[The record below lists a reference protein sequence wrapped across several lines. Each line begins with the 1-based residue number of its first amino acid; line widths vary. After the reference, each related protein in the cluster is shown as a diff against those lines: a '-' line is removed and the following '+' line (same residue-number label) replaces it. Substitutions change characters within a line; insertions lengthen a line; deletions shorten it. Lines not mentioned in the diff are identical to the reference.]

1 MKKISAAVKAIK
13 AIKPS
18 KAKSCAVSETNLGKA
33 SVRLLGQRLVSTEV
47 QYIQRTLGN
56 MATQEQLDAQVLAVR
71 KMPWASIV
79 EPE

>member
-1 MKKISAAVKAIK
+1 MKKAAPAVK

-33 SVRLLGQRLVSTEV
+33 AVRLLGQRLVSTEV

-56 MATQEQLDAQVLAVR
+56 MATQQQLDAQVVAVR